1 MSFRKIIIASDSFKG
16 CLSSLEVADAI
27 AAGLDGHKI
36 VRIEIADGGEG
47 TAETL
52 TRSLGGR
59 TVGVMVHDPAG
70 RRIMSSYGILPDGTA
85 VLDLASASGLT
96 LLAPEERN
104 PMRTSTFGTGEMILD
119 ALGRGCRKF
128 MMGIGGSATND
139 AGTGMLAALGFR
151 FLDSDGKAVDPC
163 GANLSRI
170 TEIDGSGAAEELAG
184 AGFTVACDVDN
195 PFFGPSGAS
204 EVFAPQ
210 KGASK
215 DEVAALEA
223 GMTSFAEVLRKSYGE
238 VGEIAGA
245 GAAGGVGGAMAL
257 ILGATL
263 KRGIDMILDISGFDR
278 EVADADLVITGEG
291 KIDAQTARG
300 KAPAGVLERTRRINP
315 GARVWA
321 IGGRVETCPEVEAL
335 GFDRI
340 VEISAG
346 LPESEA
352 MDPAKTAGRLL
363 LLSDLISE

>member
-27 AAGLDGHKI
+27 AAGLNGHEI
-36 VRIEIADGGEG
+36 VRIGIADGGEG

-52 TRSLGGR
+52 TRSLDGR

-70 RRIMSSYGILPDGTA
+70 RRNMSSYGILPDGTA

-119 ALGRGCRKF
+119 ALERGCRKF

-151 FLDSDGKAVDPC
+151 FLDSDGKAVEPC

-170 TEIDGSGAAEELAG
+170 TEIDGSGAAEGLAG

-204 EVFAPQ
+204 EVFATQ

-215 DEVAALEA
+215 DEVAVLEA
-223 GMTSFAEVLRKSYGE
+223 GMVSFAGVLRKSYGE

>member
-1 MSFRKIIIASDSFKG
+1 MA
-16 CLSSLEVADAI
+16 
-27 AAGLDGHKI
+27 
-36 VRIEIADGGEG
+36 
-47 TAETL
+47 
-52 TRSLGGR
+52 
-59 TVGVMVHDPAG
+59 
-70 RRIMSSYGILPDGTA
+70 
-85 VLDLASASGLT
+85 
-96 LLAPEERN
+96 
-104 PMRTSTFGTGEMILD
+104 
-119 ALGRGCRKF
+119 
-128 MMGIGGSATND
+128 
-139 AGTGMLAALGFR
+139 
-151 FLDSDGKAVDPC
+151 
-163 GANLSRI
+163 
-170 TEIDGSGAAEELAG
+170 
-184 AGFTVACDVDN
+184 
-195 PFFGPSGAS
+195 
-204 EVFAPQ
+204 
-210 KGASK
+210 
-215 DEVAALEA
+215 
-223 GMTSFAEVLRKSYGE
+223 SFAEVLRKSYGE

-300 KAPAGVLERTRRINP
+300 KAPAGVLARTRRINP

-363 LLSDLISE
+363 QLSDLISE